1 MKTKSDHIFHLPIW
15 WFILPSYLTLWSIG
29 FSLYNF
35 FDGNGMMQ
43 AFGIDTGGA
52 SDFIMLNSAGRYVAL
67 AIAMI
72 LGIWIFRTF
81 SSLLLALLGRL
92 SMDVLDLIAG
102 LQTGVIIDVMGVV
115 QSFLMFLIPNL
126 VSIYFLIKF
135 RNKRDVLASD

>member
-1 MKTKSDHIFHLPIW
+1 MKTNSDHIFHLPTW

-67 AIAMI
+67 AIGMI

-81 SSLLLALLGRL
+81 SSLLLTLLVRL

-102 LQTGVIIDVMGVV
+102 LQTGVIIDSMGVV